1 MSNIGEKSSNLQ
13 TAAVNSEIDIEN
25 AVELLTSRYSI
36 IDFGGEVRYLKN
48 SNISDLLIGEINPLT
63 TRLNLYRKMDIE
75 LFQQRELE
83 NSQFSVKQSD
93 FRHIIDAW
101 RLASNT
107 KCFQGTDFDPNNTDP
122 AILNL
127 WRGPIR
133 GQAGDC
139 EVIHSFLFEIIA
151 NRDIQKY
158 EYLLNFLAHAIQKP
172 GEKPGVMLFLHGEQG
187 TGKGTLL
194 ELIGGIWRYTTL
206 FVQDVKEVVGDFNG
220 GVERNY
226 FVLMDEAL
234 FAGDGKSANALKSM
248 VTEPLM
254 RINEKNQP
262 RRTISSVHRFVA
274 ATNSE
279 VVAKVDRDDRRFFI
293 CEVSKERQQDTQYFG
308 RLKKAFYDGV
318 TLPAFVHALENRD
331 LTYFEVRQRPKTA
344 EHGKNVLAGLRGF
357 EAFIYDCLQQGQL
370 GYDEVAPVF
379 RDVETHVTNQQLVNA
394 YTQFRSVAGAR
405 YEDMKI
411 TSMKQHLKKVFGP
424 HVDAKV
430 YSFAGAKQPCR
441 GVKFPPLDVMREK
454 VLEYHKIDQANHYWD
469 DIESAGSAA
478 EKANGK
484 SAISGTAIGCDGFS
498 HLPFGDVPWS
508 D

>member
-1 MSNIGEKSSNLQ
+1 MSNIGEKSSDLQ
-13 TAAVNSEIDIEN
+13 AAAVNSEIDIEN
-25 AVELLTSRYSI
+25 AVKLLTSRYSI

-151 NRDIQKY
+151 NRDIEKY

-308 RLKKAFYDGV
+308 RLKKAFSDGV

-430 YSFAGAKQPCR
+430 YPVAGAKQPCR

-454 VLEYHKIDQANHYWD
+454 VLAYHKIDQANHYWD

-478 EKANGK
+478 EKATGK
-484 SAISGTAIGCDGFS
+484 SAISGTATGCDGFS